1 MSSTSEKGPPG
12 DPDQVTVTGLTPLSS
27 LHEAVSRRPLA
38 ETLLRVRD
46 EIQKATTFLLTSHV
60 NPDGDALGSLGAL
73 GLALKALGKTVRVV
87 VGQPLPEKFKPF
99 LPASLIEVI
108 TQVDDLQKSTIDL
121 CILLDTSEP
130 ERSGVFEPV
139 FFRPGQRCISID
151 HHPQSG
157 KGHFELRLLA
167 TDAPATGS
175 LVCALIDCLGIPLD
189 RQLAEL
195 LWIAIATDT
204 GWFRFPNT
212 TSWALSDAAR
222 LLALGL
228 DTEGIYQRV
237 YEDLTVARARVLGA
251 ILGDVHAEFGGAFL
265 WSRLPLAV
273 RKKEGIELPD
283 LDGMIDHLKSIHGAR
298 VLALLVEVEPEKF
311 KISLRASGE
320 VEVSG
325 IARRFGGG
333 GHAKAAG
340 CRASGKLEDVVA
352 SLKSAVSEELSRA
365 SGA

>member
-12 DPDQVTVTGLTPLSS
+12 DPGQVTVTGLTPLSS

-108 TQVDDLQKSTIDL
+108 TQVDDLQNSTIDL

-151 HHPQSG
+151 HHPPSG
-157 KGHFELRLLA
+157 KWHFELRLLA
-167 TDAPATGS
+167 TDA
-175 LVCALIDCLGIPLD
+175 
-189 RQLAEL
+189 
-195 LWIAIATDT
+195 
-204 GWFRFPNT
+204 
-212 TSWALSDAAR
+212 
-222 LLALGL
+222 
-228 DTEGIYQRV
+228 
-237 YEDLTVARARVLGA
+237 
-251 ILGDVHAEFGGAFL
+251 
-265 WSRLPLAV
+265 
-273 RKKEGIELPD
+273 
-283 LDGMIDHLKSIHGAR
+283 
-298 VLALLVEVEPEKF
+298 
-311 KISLRASGE
+311 
-320 VEVSG
+320 
-325 IARRFGGG
+325 
-333 GHAKAAG
+333 
-340 CRASGKLEDVVA
+340 
-352 SLKSAVSEELSRA
+352 
-365 SGA
+365 